1 MSKQILPNEETLDAM
16 EKMLNVASDYTR
28 LKILFALMDGEKCV
42 SEIQD
47 IADASQSLVSHQLRV
62 LRDSKLVDYRKDGT
76 KVCYFLTDDH
86 VRKILSIVLDHVTE

>member
-1 MSKQILPNEETLDAM
+1 MSKQILPNDETLEAM
-16 EKMLNVASDYTR
+16 EAMLNVASDYTR

-42 SEIQD
+42 SEIQE

-62 LRDSKLVDYRKDGT
+62 LRDSKLVEYRKDGT

>member
-1 MSKQILPNEETLDAM
+1 MPKQILPTDDTLEAM

-42 SEIQD
+42 SDIQE

-86 VRKILSIVLDHVTE
+86 VRKILSIAQDHVSE

>member
-86 VRKILSIVLDHVTE
+86 VRKILSIVLDHVTV

>member
-1 MSKQILPNEETLDAM
+1 MERRILPNEETLEAM

-42 SEIQD
+42 SDIQE

-62 LRDSKLVDYRKDGT
+62 LRDSKLVDFRKDGT
-76 KVCYFLTDDH
+76 RVCYFLNDQH
-86 VRKILSIVLDHVTE
+86 VKEILSIAYDHVTE

>member
-1 MSKQILPNEETLDAM
+1 MEKHILPNEQTLEAM
-16 EKMLNVASDYTR
+16 EKMLNVASDFTR

-42 SEIQD
+42 SEIQE

-76 KVCYFLTDDH
+76 RVCYFLNDDH
-86 VRKILSIVLDHVTE
+86 VRKILSIAFDHVTE

>member
-1 MSKQILPNEETLDAM
+1 MEKHILPNEETLEAM

-42 SEIQD
+42 SEIQE

-76 KVCYFLTDDH
+76 RVCYFLNDDH
-86 VRKILSIVLDHVTE
+86 VRKILSIVFDHVSE

>member
-86 VRKILSIVLDHVTE
+86 VRKILSIMLDHVTE